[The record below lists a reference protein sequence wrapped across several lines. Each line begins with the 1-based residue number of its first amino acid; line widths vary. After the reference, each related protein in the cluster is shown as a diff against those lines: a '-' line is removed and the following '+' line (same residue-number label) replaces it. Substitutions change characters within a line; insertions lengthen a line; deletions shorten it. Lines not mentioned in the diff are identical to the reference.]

1 MKLFAISLMFVA
13 CFCILIGLIQNVVN
27 TDHGGIYRTDRNIIH
42 LNGDDVNLW
51 WFVQLSDIHV
61 SKFQDPKRPEDL
73 AKFCQHHLPKIA
85 PELFIVTGDLTD
97 AKYKNERGST
107 QFIEEWKRYEEV
119 ITLCQKYNNNVKWL
133 DVRGNHDAFNVP
145 DLDHKKNLFR
155 TYSGQGETNPSS
167 YKYTHKLKF
176 GEYSFIAMDAT
187 PNPGPRR
194 PFNFIGILRE
204 KQINLLNKMS
214 LESSSSNMTF
224 WFGHYPT
231 SLIITED
238 GSNIRQLMSFIVF

>member
-27 TDHGGIYRTDRNIIH
+27 TDHGGIYPTDRNIIH

-97 AKYKNERGST
+97 AKYKNQRGST

-145 DLDHKKNLFR
+145 DLDHKK
-155 TYSGQGETNPSS
+155 
-167 YKYTHKLKF
+167 K
-176 GEYSFIAMDAT
+176 SF
-187 PNPGPRR
+187 
-194 PFNFIGILRE
+194 
-204 KQINLLNKMS
+204 
-214 LESSSSNMTF
+214 
-224 WFGHYPT
+224 
-231 SLIITED
+231 
-238 GSNIRQLMSFIVF
+238 